1 MALTNA
7 PAAALPAPGDSWHYR
22 AAVIAWTGVF
32 HILATPFLDD
42 GALDVEGVPRLVD
55 AVLATG
61 VSGLTILGIA
71 GEAHRL
77 SDEERRRMVDAV
89 VKEVRGRVPVA
100 VGVSAP
106 GTHLASGFAAMAR
119 EHGADAVMVA
129 PPPGARNLDAVAE
142 YFQAV
147 AAAAR
152 LPVVLQDEPVTTQVV
167 MPPAFLARLVAEVDA
182 AQAVKLEEAPTPP
195 KITRLKALGGRA
207 VPIFGGLGG
216 VYFFEELSRGAVGAM
231 TGFPYPEALRE
242 THAHF
247 IAGRRAEARS
257 LFYRW
262 LPLIRYESQPG
273 AVPGTSIAL
282 RKEILRRRGW
292 LRTARVRPPAT
303 TLDGPT
309 LDELTEVLAAV
320 VPE

>member
-1 MALTNA
+1 M
-7 PAAALPAPGDSWHYR
+7 
-22 AAVIAWTGVF
+22 IAWSGVF
-32 HILATPFLDD
+32 HILATPFRDD

-55 AVLATG
+55 AVLGTG
-61 VSGLTILGIA
+61 VEGLTILGIA

-77 SDEERRRMVDAV
+77 GDEERRRMVDAV

-100 VGVSAP
+100 VGVSAS
-106 GTHLASGFAAMAR
+106 GTHLASSFAVMAR

-129 PPPGARNLDAVAE
+129 PPAGARSLDAVAE
-142 YFQAV
+142 YYQAV

-152 LPVVLQDEPVTTQVV
+152 VPVVLQDEPVTTQVT
-167 MPPAFLARLVAEVDA
+167 MPPPFLARLIAELPS

-195 KITRLKALGGRA
+195 KITRLRVLGGRP

-231 TGFPYPEALRE
+231 TGFPYPEALRAI
-242 THAHF
+242 HAHF
-247 IAGRRAEARS
+247 VGGRRAEARA

-273 AVPGTSIAL
+273 SVPGTSIAI

-292 LRTARVRPPAT
+292 LRSARVRPPAT
-303 TLDGPT
+303 ALDGAT
-309 LDELTEVLAAV
+309 LEELSEIIAAV